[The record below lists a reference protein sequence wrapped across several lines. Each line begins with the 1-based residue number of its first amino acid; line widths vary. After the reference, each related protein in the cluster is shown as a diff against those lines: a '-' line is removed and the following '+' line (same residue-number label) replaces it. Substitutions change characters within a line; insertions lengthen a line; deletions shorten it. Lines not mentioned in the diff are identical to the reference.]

1 MTQESK
7 ATLPRT
13 PEEALQ
19 LVNEV
24 AVPAATLAAWMNA
37 VAAMPAGYAADL
49 FISMRELLNA
59 AIQRAATLHASGQEA
74 PGDLGS

>member
-1 MTQESK
+1 MTHESK

-24 AVPAATLAAWMNA
+24 SVAADTFVGWMNA
-37 VAAMPAGYAADL
+37 VATLPAGYAADL
-49 FISMRELLNA
+49 FISMREQLSA
-59 AIQRAATLHASGQEA
+59 AIQQAATRQA
-74 PGDLGS
+74 